1 MHVHRWGRVGL
12 FFVILACGTRVDG
25 AYPAP
30 RDGSWTLGDFRFSTG
45 ETLPSLRL
53 HYRTIGEPVRDA
65 AGRVRNAVLIMHGT
79 GGSGAQFLQPHFADE
94 MFGPGQPLDA
104 ATHFIILPDAI
115 GHGQS
120 SKPSDGLRMRF
131 PRYTYVD
138 IVRAQYR
145 LVTEHLGVDH
155 LWIVM
160 GTSMGGMQ
168 TWMWGEMYPT
178 FMDALVPL
186 ASLPT
191 SIAGRNRMARRMMIN
206 AIRDDP
212 AWSEGNYTEQPRR
225 GLTAATYVIMMATS
239 VPLHWYTLAPTPEQ
253 ADAFLADEVRKRVA
267 GMDANDT
274 IYHFDASRDYDPSP
288 HLERIVAPLLAINS
302 ADDQV
307 NPPEL
312 GLMER
317 LIPRVPRASYLLI
330 PISAQTRGH
339 GSHTYAALWRDR
351 FVEFLATVKP
361 ANR

>member
-1 MHVHRWGRVGL
+1 
-12 FFVILACGTRVDG
+12 
-25 AYPAP
+25 
-30 RDGSWTLGDFRFSTG
+30 
-45 ETLPSLRL
+45 
-53 HYRTIGEPVRDA
+53 
-65 AGRVRNAVLIMHGT
+65 MHGT
-79 GGSGAQFLQPHFADE
+79 GGSGAQFLQPQFADE
-94 MFGPGQPLDA
+94 LFGPGQPLDA

-131 PRYTYVD
+131 PHYTYND
-138 IVRAQYR
+138 IVRGQYR

-155 LWIVM
+155 LRLVM

-191 SIAGRNRMARRMMIN
+191 AIAGRNRMARRMMIN

-212 AWSEGNYTEQPRR
+212 AWNEGNYTEQPRR
-225 GLTAATYVIMMATS
+225 GLTAATYLIMMTTS
-239 VPLHWYTLAPTPEQ
+239 VPLYWYRLAPTPER
-253 ADAFLADEVRKRVA
+253 ADAFLADEVARRVA
-267 GMDANDT
+267 PLDANDT
-274 IYHFDASRDYDPSP
+274 IYHFDASRDYDPSSA
-288 HLERIVAPLLAINS
+288 LERIVAPVLAINS

-312 GLMER
+312 GLMEK
-317 LIPRVPRASYLLI
+317 LLPRVAHASYLLI
-330 PISAQTRGH
+330 PISEQTRGH
-339 GSHTYAALWRDR
+339 SSHTYAALWRER

-361 ANR
+361 GGR